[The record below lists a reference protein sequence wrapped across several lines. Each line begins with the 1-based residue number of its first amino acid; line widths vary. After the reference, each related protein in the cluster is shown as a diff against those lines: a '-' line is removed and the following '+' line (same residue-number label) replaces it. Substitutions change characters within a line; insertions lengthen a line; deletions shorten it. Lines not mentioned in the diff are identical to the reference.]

1 MAVISDHW
9 PEIDVTLVDIDKN
22 KISAWNN
29 SDLTNLPIYEP
40 GLKEVVKRNRNRN
53 LFFSTNIQES
63 ISEAEMIFISVN
75 TPTKLSGMGAGYAS
89 DLKWVES
96 SARQVAKYAKGH
108 TIIVEKST
116 VPVKTAELIKEI
128 LINSENNELDKK
140 TGNKNSF
147 QLVSHVKDRPA
158 HDRLYLINPI
168 KSIKDLNWKPDLKL
182 KDNISATIDWYLD
195 NKIWISTVT
204 KSSNY
209 NLLRQGKK

>member
-22 KISAWNN
+22 KIAAWNN
-29 SDLTNLPIYEP
+29 SDLENLPIYEP

-140 TGNKNSF
+140 TFSVLSISEFLAEGNA
-147 QLVSHVKDRPA
+147 VKDLENP
-158 HDRLYLINPI
+158 DRVLIGGEDSKVTEMLKKYI
-168 KSIKDLNWKPDLKL
+168 KNG
-182 KDNISATIDWYLD
+182 Y
-195 NKIWISTVT
+195 
-204 KSSNY
+204 
-209 NLLRQGKK
+209 QKKKFY